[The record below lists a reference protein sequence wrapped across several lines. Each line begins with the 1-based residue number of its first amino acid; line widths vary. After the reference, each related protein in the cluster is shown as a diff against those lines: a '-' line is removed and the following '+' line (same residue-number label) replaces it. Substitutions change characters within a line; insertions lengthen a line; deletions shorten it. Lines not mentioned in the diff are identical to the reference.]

1 MRRLRRDASICSS
14 GTDRS
19 FPERTPPGFAR
30 RSPRDRRY
38 GAARPAKAIERPRVP
53 QSFFSLAPLAKS
65 RRFPRTPLT
74 SAMRAARPPSP
85 QNATKS
91 SEASLTT
98 PAPTAEVG
106 SASAQPKICTPS
118 PLHLVEASRFNLEGR
133 EDVEAGKFRLLLRG
147 FGRNAAA
154 RDVRGNGGKRKDKA
168 ETAEFFFDGHG
179 LFSEEDS
186 TRESREEGPPPFSF
200 LWRSRRP
207 KNTGSGD
214 IRHAGSGDESDRR
227 VSLNVLPDPA
237 RCLAGSD
244 YQARN

>member
-65 RRFPRTPLT
+65 RRFPRTPL
-74 SAMRAARPPSP
+74 SAERHARRKTAFSAERDKEFGGVVDDAGTDRRCRKRFRATQNLHAPFTLSRLPASTLRAARMLRPE
-85 QNATKS
+85 S
-91 SEASLTT
+91 SASFF
-98 PAPTAEVG
+98 VG
-106 SASAQPKICTPS
+106 S
-118 PLHLVEASRFNLEGR
+118 
-133 EDVEAGKFRLLLRG
+133 DVMPH
-147 FGRNAAA
+147 
-154 RDVRGNGGKRKDKA
+154 GGKREDKA
-168 ETAEFFFDGHG
+168 ETAEFFFDGHE

-186 TRESREEGPPPFSF
+186 TPESREEDPPPFSF

-207 KNTGSGD
+207 KNTGGGD
-214 IRHAGSGDESDRR
+214 IRHAESGDESDRR